1 MPVEEPVEQRFL
13 FGGGALA
20 FGGRISRPEKCTL
33 KTVVPTNLPVT
44 GGLSEAHL
52 DGADCPPYH
61 YKDFFSFTAARSRAQ
76 GDISEPGAEN
86 DLDATTTVEARLEGL
101 KIDASADPA
110 ENTPR
115 RIFQA
120 KILDVHL
127 ESAASRLKPK
137 QPVSFRSLSA
147 VFDGI
152 TLTTVTEGGSSTA
165 ALEVL
170 TETEIFNRHDTK
182 AALKNASNDQEFRAH
197 YVRHPGM
204 DLPGLL
210 ESLFGK
216 HEIGYSDEG
225 PIVATF
231 VTGLKWVGETP
242 EGTSILH
249 NRLTVAGLG
258 KIYFGEVIIDE
269 ASRCVSL
276 LRFELGSTTGGD
288 GVVVQVDSRGIHY
301 PPGT

>member
-13 FGGGALA
+13 FGGGAVA
-20 FGGRISRPEKCTL
+20 FGGRINRPENCTL
-33 KTVVPTNLPVT
+33 KTVAATYLPIT
-44 GGLSEAHL
+44 GGLSEDHL
-52 DGADCPPYH
+52 EGPDCPPYH
-61 YKDFFSFTAARSRAQ
+61 YKDFFSFTAARSRAK
-76 GDISEPGAEN
+76 GDPGNDGEN
-86 DLDATTTVEARLEGL
+86 DIDATTVVESRLEGL

-110 ENTPR
+110 EKTPR
-115 RIFQA
+115 RIFEA
-120 KILDVHL
+120 KILDAHL
-127 ESAASRLKPK
+127 ESAASRKNRK
-137 QPVSFRSLSA
+137 QPISFRSLKA
-147 VFDGI
+147 VFGGI
-152 TLTTVTEGGSSTA
+152 TLTTVTGQGSSTA

-170 TETEIFNRHDTK
+170 TETEIFNQHDTK
-182 AALKNASNDQEFRAH
+182 AALKDASNSKEFRAH
-197 YVRHPGM
+197 YVHHPGI

-210 ESLFGK
+210 ERLFGK
-216 HEIGYSDEG
+216 HEIGYSKEG

-231 VTGLKWVGETP
+231 VTGLKWVGEAP

-276 LRFELGSTTGGD
+276 LRFELGSTTGAD
-288 GVVVQVDSRGIHY
+288 GVAVQVDSRGIHY